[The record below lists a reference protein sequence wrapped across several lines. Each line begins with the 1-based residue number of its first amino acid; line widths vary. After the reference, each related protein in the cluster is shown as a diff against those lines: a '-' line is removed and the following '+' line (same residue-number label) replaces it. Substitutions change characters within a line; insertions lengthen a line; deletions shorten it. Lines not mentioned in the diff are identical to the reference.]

1 MLFTKEVILQYLCF
15 PGDLDEEVHVL
26 IPYKSHVIFSRDNDI
41 KHQVEGVLFH
51 IILHLKIFP
60 RNRVGFI
67 SQYDSQIL
75 EEKLCIFYK
84 LSSFFFFFFFF
95 YFP

>member
-1 MLFTKEVILQYLCF
+1 M
-15 PGDLDEEVHVL
+15 L

-67 SQYDSQIL
+67 SQYDSQIP
-75 EEKLCIFYK
+75 KVNADGSRACN
-84 LSSFFFFFFFF
+84 
-95 YFP
+95 P